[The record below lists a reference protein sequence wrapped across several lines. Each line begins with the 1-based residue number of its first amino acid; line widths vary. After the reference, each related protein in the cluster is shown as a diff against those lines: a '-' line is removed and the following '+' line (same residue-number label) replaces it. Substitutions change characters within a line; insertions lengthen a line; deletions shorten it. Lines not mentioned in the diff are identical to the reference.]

1 MNMSFLVNALFFDL
15 KWASSLPTF
24 FVPWYG
30 NEFESGRFY
39 PAARPLNTEKTNVLI
54 IWTWSTLNW
63 TASHI
68 AQLCIFII
76 RSIFASVFLHEI
88 ADSPFIGL
96 QLVRRQE
103 IKWRTDVRNIP
114 HLIEVIEWKTISTV
128 NSNWIRKK

>member
-1 MNMSFLVNALFFDL
+1 MDMSFLVNALFFDL

-39 PAARPLNTEKTNVLI
+39 PAAKRPDHLNLI
-54 IWTWSTLNW
+54 NLEFDSISHCTTL
-63 TASHI
+63 HFYHQVDI
-68 AQLCIFII
+68 CFG
-76 RSIFASVFLHEI
+76 FLHEI

-103 IKWRTDVRNIP
+103 IK
-114 HLIEVIEWKTISTV
+114 
-128 NSNWIRKK
+128 